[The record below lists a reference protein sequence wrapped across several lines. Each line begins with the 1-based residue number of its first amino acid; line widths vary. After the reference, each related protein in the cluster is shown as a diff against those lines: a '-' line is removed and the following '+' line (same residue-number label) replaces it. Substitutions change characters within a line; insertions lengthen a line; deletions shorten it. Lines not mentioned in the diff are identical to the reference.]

1 MTLITL
7 DDAKRQARIDSEDD
21 SEDVLLQGYVDAAIA
36 SVANDL
42 GFEVDEMDE
51 EAPAPVKSA
60 ALLIFC
66 GLYENRGAIGT
77 QPFSRNPTVNQLLA
91 PYRKYR

>member
-1 MTLITL
+1 MPLITL
-7 DDAKRQARIDSEDD
+7 DDAKRQGRIDTDDEDT
-21 SEDVLLQGYVDAAIA
+21 LLQGYVDAAIA

-42 GFEVDEMDE
+42 GFEVYEIDE
-51 EAPAPVKSA
+51 EAPAPIKAA

-66 GLYENRGAIGT
+66 GLYENRGSIST
-77 QPFSRNPTVNQLLA
+77 QPFSKNPAVNQLLA